1 MYNKGDYLQLSILE
15 QLNQHINELEHSLQS
30 QKKLVHE
37 TILKLEKNVNKN
49 ILDEKVVRKHTRIF
63 SVNGIRIDFE
73 T

>member
-1 MYNKGDYLQLSILE
+1 MHNKSDYLQLSILE

-37 TILKLEKNVNKN
+37 TIWMLEKNANKN
-49 ILDEKVVRKHTRIF
+49 ILDEKAGGNHTRIF

>member
-1 MYNKGDYLQLSILE
+1 MHNKGDYLQLSILE

-49 ILDEKVVRKHTRIF
+49 ILDEKVGRNHTRIF